1 MCGIWSL
8 VNLKRKN
15 LDIARLFQDFY
26 QLKHRGPDNSFF
38 ETYGNVFI
46 GFHRLAIVD
55 NDFSSNQPFIFQ
67 DSQRT
72 VIFICNGE
80 IYNYKDIVDARSLEW
95 PFLNQDK
102 LRTAQGEAFFDIY
115 LGRVRID
122 GQEYEIP
129 VFAGEAIQEI
139 LLVSRW
145 LKQFILVANYQQTQ
159 VTLG

>member
-1 MCGIWSL
+1 MIEGRFGENGQIYFDIDL
-8 VNLKRKN
+8 VSPKGLVLPVEAM
-15 LDIARLFQDFY
+15 LD
-26 QLKHRGPDNSFF
+26 
-38 ETYGNVFI
+38 T
-46 GFHRLAIVD
+46 GFTEFCVM
-55 NDFSSNQPFIFQ
+55 NDQ
-67 DSQRT
+67 
-72 VIFICNGE
+72 
-80 IYNYKDIVDARSLEW
+80 DARSLEW

-139 LLVSRW
+139 LLGSQW
-145 LKQFILVANYQQTQ
+145 LKQFILVANYQQAQ